1 MAVSGPTTRSHIT
14 ARSSDFRR
22 RRSVFFVLG
31 TAGLA
36 VVLPLF
42 LQGKVP
48 TAAAHG
54 ELAELYPGHPRR
66 LAAKPVPVCGANA
79 EGKQNG
85 KNLELTAKDGLQFKC
100 AAAQT
105 LHPPSTTQNDDF
117 DQVYE
122 YDKATSTCKGD
133 GIALNSVVTGAKL
146 TRSTQN
152 SLPAAKSA
160 ETVYTL
166 SYTGAPTADKSLC
179 YTCKTSSPS
188 PGDGRASQQAVECTV
203 HITVK
208 AKTPPSP
215 PGGSQQGDTPAPPV
229 NGTTTPPTS
238 TSTSDSR
245 RIAASAAAT
254 AATFLPVVFFL

>member
-1 MAVSGPTTRSHIT
+1 MTVSAPTTRSRIT
-14 ARSSDFRR
+14 AKSSDFRWR
-22 RRSVFFVLG
+22 RCAFFVLG

-42 LQGKVP
+42 LDGKVP
-48 TAAAHG
+48 AAVAHG
-54 ELAELYPGHPRR
+54 ELAELHSGHPRS

-100 AAAQT
+100 AADQT
-105 LHPPSTTQNDDF
+105 LHPPSKGSDNNDFSD
-117 DQVYE
+117 VYE
-122 YDKATSTCKGD
+122 YDAAKNTCKGT
-133 GIALNSVVTGAKL
+133 GTALNSVVTGATL
-146 TRSTQN
+146 TKSEQN

-160 ETVYTL
+160 EIVYTL
-166 SYTGAPTADKSLC
+166 KYTEAPTEDQSLC

-188 PGDGRASQQAVECTV
+188 PSECTV

-208 AKTPPSP
+208 KKTPPSP
-215 PGGSQQGDTPAPPV
+215 PEDTQQGDTPAPPV

-245 RIAASAAAT
+245 RIAASAAAA